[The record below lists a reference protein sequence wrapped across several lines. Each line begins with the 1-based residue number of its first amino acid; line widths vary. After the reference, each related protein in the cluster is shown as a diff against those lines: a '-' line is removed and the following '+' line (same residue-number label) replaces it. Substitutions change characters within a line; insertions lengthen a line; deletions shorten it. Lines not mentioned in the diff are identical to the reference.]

1 MNIWLGK
8 NKGYLTDW
16 ITQIWV
22 RFTGRRIDLN
32 SEPWLS
38 GLLGDTKIIG
48 EEFYREIASSDN
60 MEIVINE
67 KDSGL
72 LRDLDIL
79 RNDSPIEF
87 NRKVKDFYEHTM
99 NYGFDVWSEWNGIFK
114 PFGRLLA
121 LIFSRR
127 LQQLNVPLDPMD
139 TSRGVTSEVIQLKD
153 RNTGEIN
160 YRIWMRK
167 RSPQN
172 DVIYAGCYGWTK
184 PPNSEL
190 NCIKVV
196 FPLPNGNCIVIMK
209 PTVMQ
214 DGSLFLES
222 NAKKFGDPGF
232 YFTLKTAD
240 GRYYARLVKTM
251 RETIHVFEDENN
263 VLRTD
268 HNLSI
273 WKRKFLKLHYK
284 IYIK

>member
-8 NKGYLTDW
+8 NRGYLTDW
-16 ITQIWV
+16 ITQRWV
-22 RFTGRRIDLN
+22 KLTGTLIDPDVEKWLKGPVGNTSRIGGEFFTETAQKENLDV
-32 SEPWLS
+32 
-38 GLLGDTKIIG
+38 
-48 EEFYREIASSDN
+48 
-60 MEIVINE
+60 IVNE

-72 LRDLDIL
+72 LQNLDIL
-79 RNDSPIEF
+79 RNDFPVLF
-87 NRKVKDFYEHTM
+87 NQKIKDFYEHTM

-114 PFGRLLA
+114 PFGKLLA
-121 LIFSRR
+121 MIFSRR
-127 LQQLNVPLDPMD
+127 LEQLNVPLNPMD
-139 TSRGVTSEVIQLKD
+139 TSRGVTSEIIQLREKK
-153 RNTGEIN
+153 TGEIK

-184 PPNSEL
+184 PPNSDL

-196 FPLPNGNCIVIMK
+196 FPLPNGNCIVIMR
-209 PTVMQ
+209 PAIRP

-232 YFTLKTAD
+232 YFTVFTPVGKC
-240 GRYYARLVKTM
+240 YARLVKTM
-251 RETIHVFEDENN
+251 RETIHVYEDENGI
-263 VLRTD
+263 LRTD

-284 IYIK
+284 ICKR